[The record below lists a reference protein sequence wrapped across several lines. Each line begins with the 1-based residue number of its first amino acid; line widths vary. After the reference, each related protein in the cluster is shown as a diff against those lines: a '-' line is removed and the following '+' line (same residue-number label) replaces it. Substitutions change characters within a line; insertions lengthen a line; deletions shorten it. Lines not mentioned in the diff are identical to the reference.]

1 MKALLRQCFF
11 ISIITE
17 DFALKRTTNYAL
29 PDWEKSDFIQMSDFN
44 DLTHK
49 LDTALKSHDDTLNTK
64 ADTSA
69 VTAVQQEVAAARE
82 ANCLVKLAG
91 PLVTTAADAAMEF
104 DLSQVDM
111 TKIAAL
117 FVVFSISASS
127 GDASLSANGT
137 EVSSVCSNN
146 FSTSAGIAWVVPM
159 GDKVACFVT
168 NAISKSGM
176 PMNQSGTCDTVT
188 WASINRITLSGRS
201 HAGATATLF
210 AVRK

>member
-1 MKALLRQCFF
+1 M
-11 ISIITE
+11 
-17 DFALKRTTNYAL
+17 KRTTNYSL
-29 PDWEKSDFIQMSDFN
+29 PTWEKSDFIQMSDFN

-91 PLVTTAADAAMEF
+91 PLVTTAANAAMEF

-111 TKIAAL
+111 TKVAAL
-117 FVVFSISASS
+117 FVVFSIGS
-127 GDASLSANGT
+127 GSGNASLSANGT
-137 EVSSVCSNN
+137 KVSTVCSNN

-159 GDKVACFVT
+159 GDKVACFAT
-168 NAISKSGM
+168 NAFNKSGM
-176 PMNQSGTCDTVT
+176 STNQNGT
-188 WASINRITLSGRS
+188 
-201 HAGATATLF
+201 
-210 AVRK
+210 